1 MHEPDP
7 VGYALPVVRAVTMR
21 QLSGGIPR
29 TFNILT
35 LTFTMA
41 ALMGLRHWV
50 VIPVALVVL
59 LTMKEFYRHDEYALE
74 IFLIHLRRAARLE
87 V

>member
-1 MHEPDP
+1 
-7 VGYALPVVRAVTMR
+7 
-21 QLSGGIPR
+21 
-29 TFNILT
+29 
-35 LTFTMA
+35 MA

-50 VIPVALVVL
+50 VVPVALVVL